1 MSPSFGLANSCCA
14 GVHRLEFFRTPLN
27 LACLRIPLRQD
38 ERLGL
43 LYDSKPSHV
52 PSFEQPKLGP
62 EAPSISLASHVGPRS
77 PIPMQTRCMTDALM
91 ELSMHSLAFT
101 DEAGSTSSVA
111 FRIYGCH
118 KLPNFKPPPPPSMLL
133 LSLSTFLSIT
143 LHTSSYNTNS
153 VTTSSLPQN
162 LYPSTRLSISPF
174 PLNLLSP
181 HTLSSHAN
189 SRHAFPCSKPSIAH
203 TTHPLDNTIHPQSHH
218 VEHKQHNLGRYP
230 RARTTGRS
238 HSRRIAMASHPDCPH
253 RTGTSH
259 CARFLR
265 PPSQARV
272 LVHPPVIILVEPI
285 YSRP

>member
-118 KLPNFKPPPPPSMLL
+118 KLPNFRPPPPPV
-133 LSLSTFLSIT
+133 
-143 LHTSSYNTNS
+143 YA
-153 VTTSSLPQN
+153 
-162 LYPSTRLSISPF
+162 SPF
-174 PLNLLSP
+174 PLNILIHYTSHLKLQHQLCRHIFPSPEPLPIHTTQHLAFPSQPTFSPHFKLTRQLSP
-181 HTLSSHAN
+181 RLPLFKTFHRPHDSS
-189 SRHAFPCSKPSIAH
+189 S
-203 TTHPLDNTIHPQSHH
+203 
-218 VEHKQHNLGRYP
+218 
-230 RARTTGRS
+230 
-238 HSRRIAMASHPDCPH
+238 
-253 RTGTSH
+253 
-259 CARFLR
+259 
-265 PPSQARV
+265 
-272 LVHPPVIILVEPI
+272 
-285 YSRP
+285 

>member
-52 PSFEQPKLGP
+52 PSFHVPSFEQPKLGP
-62 EAPSISLASHVGPRS
+62 EAASISLASHVGPRS

-111 FRIYGCH
+111 FRVYGCH
-118 KLPNFKPPPPPSMLL
+118 KLPNFKPPPSILL
-133 LSLSTFLSIT
+133 FSLSTFLSIT
-143 LHTSSYNTNS
+143 LHTSSYNPNS
-153 VTTSSLPQN
+153 VATSSLPQN

-174 PLNLLSP
+174 PLNLLSHFKLTHQLSPRLPLFKTFPLP
-181 HTLSSHAN
+181 HDSS
-189 SRHAFPCSKPSIAH
+189 S
-203 TTHPLDNTIHPQSHH
+203 
-218 VEHKQHNLGRYP
+218 
-230 RARTTGRS
+230 
-238 HSRRIAMASHPDCPH
+238 
-253 RTGTSH
+253 
-259 CARFLR
+259 
-265 PPSQARV
+265 
-272 LVHPPVIILVEPI
+272 
-285 YSRP
+285 

>member
-118 KLPNFKPPPPPSMLL
+118 KLPNFKPPPPRLCFSLPSQHSYPLHFTPQATTPTL
-133 LSLSTFLSIT
+133 SPHLPFPRTFTHPHDSASPLSLSTYFLPT
-143 LHTSSYNTNS
+143 L
-153 VTTSSLPQN
+153 
-162 LYPSTRLSISPF
+162 
-174 PLNLLSP
+174 
-181 HTLSSHAN
+181 
-189 SRHAFPCSKPSIAH
+189 
-203 TTHPLDNTIHPQSHH
+203 
-218 VEHKQHNLGRYP
+218 
-230 RARTTGRS
+230 
-238 HSRRIAMASHPDCPH
+238 
-253 RTGTSH
+253 
-259 CARFLR
+259 
-265 PPSQARV
+265 
-272 LVHPPVIILVEPI
+272 
-285 YSRP
+285 